1 MLDLDGFKQ
10 VNDQLGHQAGD
21 ELLKQFASLLQA
33 TFQRSGDRIC
43 RLGGDEFA
51 VIMCGADQQ
60 AHHHLLNQ
68 LIAKFAQETAQ
79 HFNGLSVSIGSA
91 TMTPQSRYEHRW
103 LFQPCRSSTLSSES
117 QWQTAV
123 GHLSHTLIRE
133 QTGLTHTGCI
143 HAGLIE

>member
-1 MLDLDGFKQ
+1 LAVLDLDGFKQ

-21 ELLKQFASLLQA
+21 ELLKQFANLLQA

-60 AHHHLLNQ
+60 THHHLLNQ

-79 HFNGLSVSIGSA
+79 HFNG
-91 TMTPQSRYEHRW
+91 
-103 LFQPCRSSTLSSES
+103 
-117 QWQTAV
+117 
-123 GHLSHTLIRE
+123 
-133 QTGLTHTGCI
+133 
-143 HAGLIE
+143 